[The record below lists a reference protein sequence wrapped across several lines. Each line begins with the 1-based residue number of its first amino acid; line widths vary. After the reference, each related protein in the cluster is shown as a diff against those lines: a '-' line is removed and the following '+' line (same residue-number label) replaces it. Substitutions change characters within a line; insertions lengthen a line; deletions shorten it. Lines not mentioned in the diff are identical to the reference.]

1 MLQQRT
7 VKQLLTLYS
16 TPNDRER
23 GNDAAVLL
31 ARPGEEDGE
40 VMLNPSVFD
49 ATALICDMT
58 FI

>member
-1 MLQQRT
+1 MGVQQGAW
-7 VKQLLTLYS
+7 LLLYLPLYS

-31 ARPGEEDGE
+31 ARPGEEDGD

-49 ATALICDMT
+49 ATALI
-58 FI
+58 